1 MVYSINKDEKCTKT
15 YRLISFHCNCNVAIS
30 QELSNENGNKIIVM
44 DGENPDWLDVFV
56 NPTNFNC
63 ECEDRISIT
72 LKPTQVKN
80 HYKTDDNIV
89 TLEIKGNSY
98 IFKTN
103 KTDNC
108 CFLKPGK
115 YD

>member
-1 MVYSINKDEKCTKT
+1 MKNALK
-15 YRLISFHCNCNVAIS
+15 LIGLFLFIANCNVAIS
-30 QELSNENGNKIIVM
+30 QELSNENKINVM

>member
-1 MVYSINKDEKCTKT
+1 MKNALK
-15 YRLISFHCNCNVAIS
+15 LIGLFLFIAICNVALS

-89 TLEIKGNSY
+89 SLEIKGNSY
-98 IFKTN
+98 IFKINGTN
-103 KTDNC
+103 EC
-108 CFLKPGK
+108 CTIKAGK